1 MPMSAAYSFVGA
13 VTGGPMMLALGAALV
28 AGLVSFA
35 SPCVLPLLPGYL
47 GYFSSLAPASAAG
60 TGTGT
65 GTVKKSWR
73 LAGSVSLFV
82 AGFSAVFVL
91 LGVVFS
97 AAGARF
103 AQYQDTIMLI
113 AGIVIILMGVT
124 FLGGMQ
130 FMQKTTR
137 LNLQKRGGPVGA
149 VLLGAVFGFGW
160 TPCIGPTLAAVLS
173 MSFSSGSVQRGTILT
188 VAYCIG
194 LGLPFILA
202 ALMVDRS
209 KRVLGWLRR
218 NTRAVQ
224 IFGGVALIV
233 VGLLMVTGWWTDII
247 NWVANLSGQT
257 ELVV

>member
-1 MPMSAAYSFVGA
+1 MMPLSVADSFVSA
-13 VTGGPMMLALGAALV
+13 VTGGSMVLALGAALI

-47 GYFSSLAPASAAG
+47 GYFSSLVPTTTAD
-60 TGTGT
+60 
-65 GTVKKSWR
+65 KRSWR

-82 AGFSAVFVL
+82 AGFSTVFVL

-103 AQYQDTIMLI
+103 AQYQDTIMVI
-113 AGIVIILMGVT
+113 AGIIIILMGVT
-124 FLGGMQ
+124 FLGGMKI
-130 FMQKTTR
+130 MQKTTR
-137 LNLQKRGGPVGA
+137 LNLERRGGPVGA
-149 VLLGAVFGFGW
+149 VLLGAVFGLGW

-188 VAYCIG
+188 IAYCVG
-194 LGLPFILA
+194 LGVPFILA
-202 ALMVDRS
+202 ALTVDRS
-209 KRVLGWLRR
+209 TKILGWLRR
-218 NTRAVQ
+218 NSRVVQ
-224 IFGGVALIV
+224 IFGGVVLIA
-233 VGLLMVTGWWTDII
+233 VGILMVTGWWTDII

>member
-1 MPMSAAYSFVGA
+1 MTPLAIADSFVGA
-13 VTGGPMMLALGAALV
+13 VTTGPMLVAIGAALV

-47 GYFSSLAPASAAG
+47 GYFSSLAPAAADG
-60 TGTGT
+60 
-65 GTVKKSWR
+65 KRSWR
-73 LAGSVSLFV
+73 LAGSVTLFV

-91 LGVVFS
+91 LGVVFA

-103 AQYQDTIMLI
+103 AQYQDTVMVV
-113 AGIVIILMGVT
+113 AGVIIILMGVA
-124 FLGGMQ
+124 FLGGMP
-130 FMQKTTR
+130 FLQKTTR
-137 LNLQKRGGPVGA
+137 LTVQKRGGPLGA
-149 VLLGAVFGFGW
+149 VLLGAVFGLGW

-188 VAYCIG
+188 LFYCLG

-202 ALMVDRS
+202 ALTVDRS
-209 KRVLGWLRR
+209 PRILSWVRR
-218 NTRAVQ
+218 NSRTIQ
-224 IFGGVALIV
+224 IVGGVALIA
-233 VGLLMVTGWWTDII
+233 VGAMMVTGWWTDII

>member
-1 MPMSAAYSFVGA
+1 MMPLSLADSFVSA
-13 VTGGPMMLALGAALV
+13 VTGGPMLLALGAALV

-47 GYFSSLAPASAAG
+47 GYFSSLAPATAEG
-60 TGTGT
+60 Q
-65 GTVKKSWR
+65 KSWR
-73 LAGSVSLFV
+73 LAGSVALFV

-103 AQYQDTIMLI
+103 TQYQDTVMMI
-113 AGIVIILMGVT
+113 AGAIIIVMGIAFIGGLP
-124 FLGGMQ
+124 FLQ
-130 FMQKTTR
+130 RTTR
-137 LNLQKRGGPVGA
+137 LNIQKRGGPLGA
-149 VLLGAVFGFGW
+149 FLLGGVFGLGW

-173 MSFSSGSVQRGTILT
+173 MSFSSGSVERGTILT

-194 LGLPFILA
+194 LGLPFIIA
-202 ALMVDRS
+202 ALTVDRS
-209 KRVLGWLRR
+209 TKILGWLRR
-218 NTRAVQ
+218 NSRTVQ
-224 IFGGVALIV
+224 IFGGVALIL
-233 VGLLMVTGWWTDII
+233 VGLLMVTGWWIDII